1 MARPITYPHPV
12 TLPVQQ
18 RLTTVSKRDHWC
30 ASFPMVNVITV
41 GEKGENKIINGI
53 TRLYV
58 NSDRD
63 VVTLAGKRGTEPV
76 KIRSGVLA
84 LVDVKRGTL
93 VTDTPSGFLT
103 HPVFYALRVIRGE
116 Q

>member
-1 MARPITYPHPV
+1 MINYPHPV

-18 RLTTVSKRDHWC
+18 KLTTVVKRDHWC
-30 ASFPMVNVITV
+30 ASFPMVNVIMAS
-41 GEKGENKIINGI
+41 EKGENKIINGI

-63 VVTLAGKRGTEPV
+63 VVTLAGKRGTEAV
-76 KIRSGVLA
+76 KITGGVLA
-84 LVDVKRGTL
+84 LVDVKCGTL
-93 VTDTPSGFLT
+93 VTDPGTPFLT
-103 HPVFYALRVIRGE
+103 HPVFYALRTIRGE